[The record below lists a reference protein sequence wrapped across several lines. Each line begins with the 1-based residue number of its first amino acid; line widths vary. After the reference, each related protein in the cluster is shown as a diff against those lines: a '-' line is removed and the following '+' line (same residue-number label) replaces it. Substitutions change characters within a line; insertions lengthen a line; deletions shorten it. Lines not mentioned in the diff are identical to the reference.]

1 MAVSGF
7 TVFSKPWK
15 DMPLPELAVF
25 IRDTGF
31 DGVELPVRPGFQVEP
46 DRITEGLP
54 EATRLFREAGVR
66 IGSIACEPSETVI
79 AACAEAGVD
88 LIRVCPS
95 VREGESF
102 FETEARLRKEYE
114 ALTPALEKAGVRI
127 GVQNHAG
134 PAIGSSIGIFRLIE
148 PLNPECVCAVWDP
161 MHCVKAGEIP
171 PLALGILWSRLGL
184 VNLKDTYPVRE
195 SGTEA
200 EVVRWKWWYTTGR
213 QGMTPWDEV
222 ADLLKQRGY
231 EGDICLTAEYSDR
244 SSINRLIAEDLAF
257 AKSLF

>member
-1 MAVSGF
+1 MAVKGF

-25 IRDTGF
+25 IRDVGF

-46 DRITEGLP
+46 EGIAEGLP
-54 EATRLFREAGVR
+54 EAVRVFREAGVR

-79 AACAEAGVD
+79 AACAEAEVD
-88 LIRVCPS
+88 LIRVCVS
-95 VREGESF
+95 VPEDETY
-102 FETEARLRKEYE
+102 FEAEARTQKGYE
-114 ALTPALEKAGVRI
+114 ALVPALDKAGVRI
-127 GVQNHAG
+127 GAQNHAG
-134 PAIGSSIGIFRLIE
+134 PCIGSSIGLYRLIE
-148 PLNPECVCAVWDP
+148 PFDPKHVCAVWDP

-171 PLALGILWSRLGL
+171 RLALDILWSRLGL
-184 VNLKDTYPVRE
+184 VNLKDTYALRE
-195 SGTEA
+195 SGAEA
-200 EVVRWKWWYTTGR
+200 EIVRWKWWYTTGR

-231 EGDICLTAEYSDR
+231 EGDICLTAEYSER
-244 SSINRLIAEDLAF
+244 SSIDRLISQDLAF